1 VDDLADKL
9 LVRKMMLETLGYR
22 VLTATSPKAAL
33 NVMVRGS
40 RPGSTRLQFSE
51 ERWERWFQTYRI
63 CFPSRATEAG
73 RKQGA

>member
-51 ERWERWFQTYRI
+51 ER
-63 CFPSRATEAG
+63 
-73 RKQGA
+73 